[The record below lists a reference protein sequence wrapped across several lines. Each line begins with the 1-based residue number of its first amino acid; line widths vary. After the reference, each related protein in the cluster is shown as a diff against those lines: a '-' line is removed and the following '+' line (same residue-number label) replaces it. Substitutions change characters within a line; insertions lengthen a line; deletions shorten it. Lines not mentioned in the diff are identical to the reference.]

1 MKFII
6 NIFILWA
13 GWLSTD
19 YIINYHQKDVICLRK
34 FFCDKFEKSQN
45 LPSSYYRSFEFKPR
59 KIDDD
64 VTRRFALMTSSHRY
78 EMLTGEPRIGLN
90 GVWRQE
96 VEKVKSF
103 GEKLVKEK
111 NGAGDFE
118 MIDLFRH
125 DDAFAG
131 IHYVI
136 TFQNKN
142 ENQISVELKRSFV
155 EKPELK
161 KVGIEANKE
170 KVVNVIMPL
179 SKVSDRFLMFLDRLQ
194 NSILSDVNANIRL
207 IFIVFQQSRDDDVI
221 DIIQKF
227 QKKNPN
233 SKILTKILQQKF
245 NRAVG
250 LATGS
255 QLCSSSEILFF
266 LDVDLTVS
274 METIRRIR
282 GNVIEG
288 ERVFFP
294 IVFSQYD
301 PKIIQS
307 SSALYRPLTEVAEID
322 KMSGFWLH
330 YGFGIV
336 AIYKSD
342 FDQVGGFNLNI
353 EGWGGEDVDFYQ
365 RVIASGLDV
374 MSAVEPSLI
383 HVYHNRGCDVTLSHD
398 QYKMCVGAWA
408 ETLGSHLE
416 VGLLLNERI
425 KLP

>member
-1 MKFII
+1 
-6 NIFILWA
+6 
-13 GWLSTD
+13 
-19 YIINYHQKDVICLRK
+19 
-34 FFCDKFEKSQN
+34 
-45 LPSSYYRSFEFKPR
+45 
-59 KIDDD
+59 
-64 VTRRFALMTSSHRY
+64 
-78 EMLTGEPRIGLN
+78 
-90 GVWRQE
+90 
-96 VEKVKSF
+96 
-103 GEKLVKEK
+103 
-111 NGAGDFE
+111 

-136 TFQNKN
+136 TFKNKN

-255 QLCSSSEILFF
+255 QLVSD
-266 LDVDLTVS
+266 DV
-274 METIRRIR
+274 I
-282 GNVIEG
+282 
-288 ERVFFP
+288 
-294 IVFSQYD
+294 
-301 PKIIQS
+301 
-307 SSALYRPLTEVAEID
+307 
-322 KMSGFWLH
+322 
-330 YGFGIV
+330 
-336 AIYKSD
+336 
-342 FDQVGGFNLNI
+342 
-353 EGWGGEDVDFYQ
+353 
-365 RVIASGLDV
+365 
-374 MSAVEPSLI
+374 
-383 HVYHNRGCDVTLSHD
+383 
-398 QYKMCVGAWA
+398 
-408 ETLGSHLE
+408 
-416 VGLLLNERI
+416 
-425 KLP
+425 

>member
-1 MKFII
+1 MGWMVIYRLHHQLPPKRCNLFKE
-6 NIFILWA
+6 IFLRQIRKKPK
-13 GWLSTD
+13 ST
-19 YIINYHQKDVICLRK
+19 IKLLQVTSSRRLVKICHFLIT
-34 FFCDKFEKSQN
+34 
-45 LPSSYYRSFEFKPR
+45 RSFEFKPR

-255 QLCSSSEILFF
+255 QLVSD
-266 LDVDLTVS
+266 DV
-274 METIRRIR
+274 I
-282 GNVIEG
+282 
-288 ERVFFP
+288 
-294 IVFSQYD
+294 
-301 PKIIQS
+301 
-307 SSALYRPLTEVAEID
+307 
-322 KMSGFWLH
+322 
-330 YGFGIV
+330 
-336 AIYKSD
+336 
-342 FDQVGGFNLNI
+342 
-353 EGWGGEDVDFYQ
+353 
-365 RVIASGLDV
+365 
-374 MSAVEPSLI
+374 
-383 HVYHNRGCDVTLSHD
+383 
-398 QYKMCVGAWA
+398 
-408 ETLGSHLE
+408 
-416 VGLLLNERI
+416 
-425 KLP
+425 